1 MLKHLSALCI
11 LIASIAICVYA
22 YHGYTDFNAQI
33 DRYND
38 LIAEQRKEIYSLN
51 YKLYEAEMALKHEK
65 EKAKTPQEMIEESCE
80 KYGVDPDLAVAIA
93 RLETGHFTSYAFTVL
108 NNVGGLSDNEVPRT
122 YSTIDEGVDR
132 FVSNLARN
140 YFAKGLTTP
149 EEISGKYCPGN
160 AESWADQVK
169 SREWEV

>member
-1 MLKHLSALCI
+1 MMKRLSSLCM

-22 YHGYTDFNAQI
+22 YHGYTNFNDQI

-38 LIAEQRKEIYSLN
+38 LIAEQSKEIYSLN

-65 EKAKTPQEMIEESCE
+65 EKAKTPQEMIEEACE
-80 KYGVDPDLAVAIA
+80 KYGVDPELAVAIA
-93 RLETGHFTSYAFTVL
+93 RLETGHFTSEAFL
-108 NNVGGLSDNEVPRT
+108 KGNNVGGLSENEIPL
-122 YSTIDEGVDR
+122 SFETIEEGVDR
-132 FVSNLARN
+132 FISNLARN

-160 AESWADQVK
+160 AGSWAEQV
-169 SREWEV
+169 RALM

>member
-1 MLKHLSALCI
+1 MLKHLSALCM

-22 YHGYTDFNAQI
+22 YHGYTNFNAQI

-38 LIAEQRKEIYSLN
+38 LIAEQSKEIYSLN

-65 EKAKTPQEMIEESCE
+65 EKVRTPQEMIEESCE
-80 KYGVDPDLAVAIA
+80 KYGVDPELAVAIA
-93 RLETGHFTSYAFTVL
+93 RLETGHFTSEAFL
-108 NNVGGLSDNEVPRT
+108 KGNNVGGLSENEIPL
-122 YSTIDEGVDR
+122 SFETIEEGVDR
-132 FVSNLARN
+132 FISNLARN

-160 AESWADQVK
+160 AGSWAEQV
-169 SREWEV
+169 RALM

>member
-1 MLKHLSALCI
+1 MLKHLSALCM

-38 LIAEQRKEIYSLN
+38 LIAEQSKEIYSLN

-65 EKAKTPQEMIEESCE
+65 EKAKTPQEMIEEACE
-80 KYGVDPDLAVAIA
+80 KYGVDPELAVAIA
-93 RLETGHFTSYAFTVL
+93 RLETGHFTSEAFL
-108 NNVGGLSDNEVPRT
+108 KGNNVGGLSENEIPL
-122 YSTIDEGVDR
+122 SFETIEEGVDR
-132 FVSNLARN
+132 FISNLARN

-160 AESWADQVK
+160 AGSWAEQV
-169 SREWEV
+169 RALM

>member
-1 MLKHLSALCI
+1 MLKHLSALCM

-38 LIAEQRKEIYSLN
+38 LIAEQSKEIYSLN

-65 EKAKTPQEMIEESCE
+65 EKARTPQEMIEESC
-80 KYGVDPDLAVAIA
+80 KKHGVDPELAVAIA
-93 RLETGHFTSYAFTVL
+93 KLETGHFTSEAFL
-108 NNVGGLSDNEVPRT
+108 KGNNVGGLSENEIPL
-122 YSTIDEGVDR
+122 SFETIEEGVDR
-132 FVSNLARN
+132 FISNLARN

-149 EEISGKYCPGN
+149 EEISGKYCLGN
-160 AESWADQVK
+160 AGSWAEQV
-169 SREWEV
+169 RALM

>member
-1 MLKHLSALCI
+1 MLKHLSALCM

-38 LIAEQRKEIYSLN
+38 LIAEQSKEIYSLN

-93 RLETGHFTSYAFTVL
+93 RLETGHFTSYAFTIL

-160 AESWADQVK
+160 AESWAEQV
-169 SREWEV
+169 RALM

>member
-1 MLKHLSALCI
+1 M

-65 EKAKTPQEMIEESCE
+65 EKARTPQEMIEESCK
-80 KYGVDPDLAVAIA
+80 KYGVDPELAVAIA
-93 RLETGHFTSYAFTVL
+93 RLETGHFTSEAFL
-108 NNVGGLSDNEVPRT
+108 KGNNVGGLSENEIPL
-122 YSTIDEGVDR
+122 SFETIEEGVDR
-132 FVSNLARN
+132 FISNLARN

-160 AESWADQVK
+160 AGSWAEQV
-169 SREWEV
+169 RALM

>member
-1 MLKHLSALCI
+1 MLKHLSALCM

-38 LIAEQRKEIYSLN
+38 LIAEQSKEIYSLN
-51 YKLYEAEMALKHEK
+51 YKLYEAEMALKQGK
-65 EKAKTPQEMIEESCE
+65 EKAKTPQEMIEEACE
-80 KYGVDPDLAVAIA
+80 KYGVDSELAVAIA
-93 RLETGHFTSYAFTVL
+93 RLETGHFTSEAFL
-108 NNVGGLSDNEVPRT
+108 KGNNVGGLSENEIPL
-122 YSTIDEGVDR
+122 SFETIEEGVDR
-132 FVSNLARN
+132 FISNLARN

-160 AESWADQVK
+160 AGSWAEQV
-169 SREWEV
+169 RALM

>member
-1 MLKHLSALCI
+1 MKRLSSLCM

-38 LIAEQRKEIYSLN
+38 LIAEQSKEIYSLN

-80 KYGVDPDLAVAIA
+80 KYGVDPELAVAIA
-93 RLETGHFTSYAFTVL
+93 RLETGHFTSEAFL
-108 NNVGGLSDNEVPRT
+108 KGNNVGGLSENEIPL
-122 YSTIDEGVDR
+122 SFETIEEGVDR
-132 FVSNLARN
+132 FISNLARN

-160 AESWADQVK
+160 AGSWAEQV
-169 SREWEV
+169 RALM

>member
-1 MLKHLSALCI
+1 MLKHLSALCM

-22 YHGYTDFNAQI
+22 YHGYTNFNAQI

-38 LIAEQRKEIYSLN
+38 LIAEQSKEIYSLN

-65 EKAKTPQEMIEESCE
+65 EKVRTPQEMIEESCE
-80 KYGVDPDLAVAIA
+80 KYGVDPELAVAIA
-93 RLETGHFTSYAFTVL
+93 RLEMGHFTSEAFL
-108 NNVGGLSDNEVPRT
+108 KGNNVGGLSENEIPL
-122 YSTIDEGVDR
+122 SFETIEEGVDR
-132 FVSNLARN
+132 FISNLARN

-160 AESWADQVK
+160 AGSWAEQV
-169 SREWEV
+169 RALM